1 MKRMYGCKAAVTAV
15 LVLILFSALIADEK
29 TANVDQLFAQ
39 WGKPHSPG
47 CALAVIQNG
56 EIVYKQGYGMAS
68 LEHSISISSTSVFY
82 IGSCSKQ
89 FVAMCIA
96 LLSTEGKLS
105 LDDDIRRFI
114 PEMPD
119 YGTPITIRHLIHHTS
134 GLRDY
139 LALLGIAGID
149 YGSYHQDDVLEL
161 ISRQQEL
168 NFKPGEE
175 YLYSNSGYFLLAVIV
190 ERASLKSLRE
200 YAEEKIFKP
209 LGMKN
214 SRFHDDYTELI
225 QNRAFGYFPRGKDE
239 YKNFISTFDCVG
251 SGGLF
256 TSVEDLFLWDQNF
269 LHHRVG
275 GREVVELMHTKGILN
290 NGQELDYAFGLRIS
304 SYKGLKTIDHS
315 GALGGYRCYM
325 VRFPEQYFSV
335 ICLSNLSSFN
345 PTGLSRQVA
354 EIYLADDFEKA
365 KQEIQP
371 LEEDRAGT
379 ARGIKIS
386 GTKLKERAGDY
397 IDAHSGEVIKVF
409 LKNARLNA
417 LMSGQSYALAARSEA
432 EFFLLDVPVEVV
444 LKFERKEKGMPFFL
458 HVLQEREPPRIFQSF
473 KPVKLSP
480 EQLEDYEGEYFSEEL
495 QVTFKISLK
504 EGGLHFSHKNAP
516 RGLLNP
522 SLQDKFTLRNLKM
535 HFIRDEEKEIA
546 AFTLDAGRVKNLRFE
561 KKRVDRPQSFKDVRK
576 KTV

>member
-1 MKRMYGCKAAVTAV
+1 MKRIHVLKGLVTAV
-15 LVLILFSALIADEK
+15 LVLILFSALSADEK
-29 TANVDQLFAQ
+29 TAQVDQLFAP
-39 WGKPHSPG
+39 WGKSNSPG

-56 EIVYKQGYGMAS
+56 EIVYKQGYGKAS
-68 LEHSISISSTSVFY
+68 LEHSIAISPGSVFY

-114 PEMPD
+114 PEMPN
-119 YGTPITIRHLIHHTS
+119 YGTPVTIRHLIHHTG

-139 LALLGIAGID
+139 LTLLGIAGID

-161 ISRQQEL
+161 IARQKEL

-190 ERASLKSLRE
+190 ERASLKSLRKF
-200 YAEEKIFKP
+200 AEEKIFKP
-209 LGMKN
+209 LEMKS
-214 SRFHDDYTELI
+214 SRFHDDYAELI
-225 QNRAFGYFPRGKDE
+225 QNRAFGYFPAGKDE
-239 YKNFISTFDCVG
+239 FRNFISTFDCVG

-269 LHHRVG
+269 YRHRVG
-275 GREVVELMHTKGILN
+275 GRDVIELMHTKGILN

-304 SYKGLKTIDHS
+304 GYKGLKTVDHS
-315 GALGGYRCYM
+315 GALGGYRSYM
-325 VRFPEQYFSV
+325 VRFPEQDFSV

-354 EIYLADDFEKA
+354 EIYLADDFKKA

-371 LEEDRAGT
+371 LEKDRARTG
-379 ARGIKIS
+379 RGIKIS
-386 GTKLKERAGDY
+386 GTKLKEKAGDY
-397 IDAHSGEVIKVF
+397 IETQSGEVIRVF

-417 LMSGQSYALAARSEA
+417 LISGQSYPLAARSEV
-432 EFFLLDVPVEVV
+432 EFYLLDVPVEVV
-444 LKFERKEKGMPFFL
+444 LRFERKEKGMPFFL
-458 HVLQEREPPRIFQSF
+458 HVLQEREPPRIFLSF
-473 KPVKLSP
+473 QPVKLSP
-480 EQLEDYEGEYFSEEL
+480 EQLEDYKGEYFSEEL
-495 QVTFKISLK
+495 QVTFKVSLK
-504 EGGLHFSHKNAP
+504 EGSLYFSHKDAP
-516 RGLLNP
+516 GGSFNP
-522 SLQDKFTLRNLKM
+522 SLQDKFTLRNLKL
-535 HFIRDEEKEIA
+535 HFIRDEEEEIA

-561 KKRVDRPQSFKDVRK
+561 KKSVDRPQS
-576 KTV
+576 